1 MKKIYD
7 DFCTRHATSA
17 ENALSAIQPPLIED
31 HTWIVFGGYVFFY
44 CKWPSITL

>member
-7 DFCTRHATSA
+7 DFYTRHATSA

-31 HTWIVFGGYVFFY
+31 HTWIVSRGWGF
-44 CKWPSITL
+44 S